1 MKDKTKKM
9 DVDENLHIRIVSLQT
24 KLFER
29 FRVKKNIQD
38 ITNEAIR
45 QGLPKAEEVLSDQLC
60 ENESNQLNEN
70 K

>member
-45 QGLPKAEEVLSDQLC
+45 QGLPKVEEVLSDQLC